1 MAGQGSARVTL
12 KEIDLSQV
20 RDPEQSP
27 LGVPAAVVGP
37 SKRGPAFVPKTFATI
52 QQFNETFGN
61 MLEVNKTSN
70 SNLFGPLALNEW
82 MKNSESGTFMR
93 VLGVGNGLKATLNKV
108 TDAGFKLGK
117 HISHDDNG
125 DLRNNPNIYNTK
137 KHTALTD
144 PTSEG
149 LLKASRTYM
158 LGANMSD
165 AVNTRYLTDAGSQVE
180 DTAASKAITFGITA
194 NNDVITIFL
203 PKQLVNDKATTP
215 VTKDV
220 TLTIKFVTKGAGGS
234 EGANLTAFTDVSGRQ
249 TADITDD
256 TIEMIADSAAA
267 IGANIAT
274 LLGQDISVG
283 DSSHDYDG
291 GTDDDDVFRF
301 NKLSINL
308 SEHFTVAGNAEVR
321 TITLKSSKKEGD
333 EAQFVQTTPANATN
347 VLTKNSV
354 LLEGASKK
362 VPVVRGV
369 LMTPQGVVPSL
380 QITDVQGNYTV
391 FDTTNATTE
400 GAVANA
406 DSLLN
411 FGDDSES
418 GDKNLNGYQVGQLTS
433 NEAFVLILNGFKS
446 SVEPTSL
453 VCSFNPEN
461 SNYFANVLNTDPT
474 KIEEKGH
481 YLYAFWDID
490 ATTAVAGDTSST
502 GANTYL
508 NAFCLP
514 TTSLSGTPDFDSF
527 ESRFRHAES
536 PWITSQLFG
545 KGNTVNRGT
554 TLSGSGAYKLFRL
567 HSLDA
572 GVAGNTRFR
581 VLVSNVRSSG
591 TSKYGSFDLSLE
603 SFDSDPIKGNI
614 LVSWKNINL
623 DPDSRNYIARIIGDK
638 HVFYNFDK
646 DLDKQRL
653 EETGD
658 FEIRN
663 SYVRVEV
670 HDLVKQGDVPVNSL
684 PVSAG
689 GLKSLNTK
697 WSSGSKI
704 FKESGDDGAG
714 ANKLLV
720 DDFFDNLVVSP
731 LHFVKSVAR
740 KSGSSFVAD
749 SSLPWGVKF
758 AKKRHSDDSNKELS
772 QLVLNKS
779 VKSWTNYFPDLGD
792 VKAILEG
799 DEADSFQ
806 NGYFSLEKIAV
817 KVVSNAVDWSTAQYC
832 RDGVLPAGHT
842 RFLDT
847 ATDATGQNIQ
857 YFKFRTIM
865 QGGFDGVN
873 IFNKEKAEL
882 TSIAAHREA
891 NDETSTVTGV
901 ASFTGP
907 TIAAYKRAIDV
918 LADKSATE
926 FQLLA
931 IPGIR
936 EPLVTDYAVTACE
949 TRFDAMFIMD
959 IEESSDGG
967 STSVIID
974 SSTKAHVRNTIAR
987 FSSRSLDTSFAAAYF
1002 PDIIMRR
1009 PSNSAPL
1016 RVPPSVGMLGVM
1028 SQNDSLAD
1036 PWFAPAGLNRGRIGA
1051 IKSQVQMNRTLLN
1064 ELYDADINP
1073 IYEPAGRSGEVYAF
1087 GQKTLLQDQS
1097 ALDRIN
1103 VRRLLINVR
1112 RRVKNIAQTL
1122 LFEPNRTS
1130 TLAKFSAL
1138 VEPIMSEVQARQ
1150 GVDRYKVQ
1158 IDTTT
1163 TTQNDVENNTIRGKI
1178 YLQPTKS
1185 VEFISLDFVVTNS
1198 ID

>member
-93 VLGVGNGLKATLNKV
+93 VLGVGNGLKATLNQV

-117 HISHDDNG
+117 HISHDDSG

-137 KHTALTD
+137 KNTALAD

-165 AVNTRYLTDAGSQVE
+165 AVKTRYLTDAGVQVE
-180 DTAASKAITFGITA
+180 NTAASLVDAIEVTGNPA
-194 NNDVITIFL
+194 NGDSVTIFL
-203 PKQLVNDKATTP
+203 PKEVTP
-215 VTKDV
+215 AAITSDV
-220 TLTIKFVTKGAGGS
+220 TLTLKIVTALSGTVAKNTIEIKDNAT
-234 EGANLTAFTDVSGRQ
+234 L
-249 TADITDD
+249 D
-256 TIEMIADSAAA
+256 TIATSIKSALTHN
-267 IGANIAT
+267 GTTAT
-274 LLGQDISVG
+274 AGDYKFSDISGINPSLVFAVA
-283 DSSHDYDG
+283 DG
-291 GTDDDDVFRF
+291 TSNVE
-301 NKLSINL
+301 K
-308 SEHFTVAGNAEVR
+308 
-321 TITLKSSKKEGD
+321 TITLVSTRKEGD
-333 EAQFVQTTPANATN
+333 EV
-347 VLTKNSV
+347 VLTQTVGTQTLLGGTTVVVNSFHTKT
-354 LLEGASKK
+354 LTGASVKS
-362 VPVVRGV
+362 PVVRGV
-369 LMTPQGVVPSL
+369 LMTPQGVVPSI
-380 QITDVQGNYTV
+380 QITNAETEYTV
-391 FDTTNATTE
+391 FSSSTLGSSAAAGE
-400 GAVANA
+400 
-406 DSLLN
+406 LLL
-411 FGDDSES
+411 FGDVDPM
-418 GDKNLNGYQVGQLTS
+418 KNLNGYQVGKVDGT
-433 NEAFVLILNGFKS
+433 AFELVLNGFKS
-446 SVEPTSL
+446 SIDPTSL
-453 VCSFNPEN
+453 VCSFDPER
-461 SNYFANVLNTDPT
+461 SNYFSNVLNTDPT

-490 ATTAVAGDTSST
+490 TSTAVVGDTSST

-514 TTSLSGTPDFDSF
+514 TTSLADTPDFDSF

-646 DLDKQRL
+646 VLDKQRL

-697 WSSGSKI
+697 WSSGLKI

-714 ANKLLV
+714 TNKLLAA
-720 DDFFDNLVVSP
+720 DFFDNLVVSP

-779 VKSWTNYFPDLGD
+779 IKSWTNYFPDLGD

-832 RDGVLPAGHT
+832 RDGVLPAGHA

-873 IFNKEKAEL
+873 IFNKEKAAL

>member
-93 VLGVGNGLKATLNKV
+93 VLGVGNGLKATLNQV

-117 HISHDDNG
+117 HISHDDSG

-137 KHTALTD
+137 KHAELTD
-144 PTSEG
+144 PTSAG

-165 AVNTRYLTDAGSQVE
+165 AVKTRYLTDAGVQVE
-180 DTAASKAITFGITA
+180 NTAASLTDAITVSGPA
-194 NNDVITIFL
+194 NGDIVTIFL
-203 PKQLVNDKATTP
+203 PKEVTP
-215 VTKDV
+215 STVTSDV
-220 TLTIKFVTKGAGGS
+220 TLTITVV
-234 EGANLTAFTDVSGRQ
+234 ANLTE
-249 TADITDD
+249 TAPKNVIQVKTGTNDQ
-256 TIEMIADSAAA
+256 IADRIMGALNSNNTVAELPVFDVYRFSDLSGINPSLVFTIADGTG
-267 IGANIAT
+267 GANS
-274 LLGQDISVG
+274 G
-283 DSSHDYDG
+283 
-291 GTDDDDVFRF
+291 
-301 NKLSINL
+301 KK
-308 SEHFTVAGNAEVR
+308 
-321 TITLKSSKKEGD
+321 TITLVSTRKEGD
-333 EAQFVQTTPANATN
+333 EV
-347 VLTKNSV
+347 VLTQTVGTQTLLGGTTTLVNS
-354 LLEGASKK
+354 LHTKTLTGASVKS
-362 VPVVRGV
+362 PVVRGV
-369 LMTPQGVVPSL
+369 LMTPQGVVPSI
-380 QITDVQGNYTV
+380 QITGAEAEYTV
-391 FDTTNATTE
+391 FSSSTLGSSAAGGE
-400 GAVANA
+400 
-406 DSLLN
+406 LLL
-411 FGDDSES
+411 FGDVDPM
-418 GDKNLNGYQVGQLTS
+418 KNLNGYQVGKVDGT
-433 NEAFVLILNGFKS
+433 AFELVLNGFKS
-446 SVEPTSL
+446 SIDPTSL
-453 VCSFNPEN
+453 VCSFDPEK
-461 SNYFANVLNTDPT
+461 SNYFSNVLNTDPT

-490 ATTAVAGDTSST
+490 TSTAVVGDTSST

-514 TTSLSGTPDFDSF
+514 ATSLSGTPDFDSF

-779 VKSWTNYFPDLGD
+779 IKSWTNYFPDLGD